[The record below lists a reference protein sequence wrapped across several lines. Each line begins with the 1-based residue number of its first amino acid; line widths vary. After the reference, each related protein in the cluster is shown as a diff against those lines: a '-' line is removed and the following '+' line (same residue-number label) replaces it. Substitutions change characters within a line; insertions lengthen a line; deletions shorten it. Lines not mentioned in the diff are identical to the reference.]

1 MPAEKSVPRH
11 VRRYT
16 DLPSLFR
23 VLATRSITL
32 LDPKTWDDRN
42 DTFYMSQYKERKA
55 LASLLALCFS
65 EADETYHHW
74 HVFSRGSSGVCMVF
88 KQDALLAHLEQFE
101 GLTAKKVLYR
111 NTVQLGHQGLRIADL
126 PFRKRS
132 VFKAEEEWRVIY
144 ESATEAH
151 PTLDVPIDL
160 KHIHRIS
167 LSPWL
172 HPNLA
177 DATKEVIRSIDG
189 CAKLPVYRST
199 LISNERWLGFG
210 KNAN

>member
-1 MPAEKSVPRH
+1 MPANTAMPRLL
-11 VRRYT
+11 RRYT

-23 VLATRSITL
+23 LLSTRNLIL

-42 DTFYMSQYKERKA
+42 DTFYMSQYKERKG

-74 HVFSRGSSGVCMVF
+74 HVFSKGASGVCVVF
-88 KQDALLAHLEQFE
+88 KHDALSAHLKQFE
-101 GLTAKKVLYR
+101 GITMKKVVYR
-111 NTVQLGHQGLRIADL
+111 NTVQLGHQGLKIADL

-132 VFKAEEEWRVIY
+132 AFKAEEEVRVIY
-144 ESATEAH
+144 ESENEAH
-151 PTLDVPIDL
+151 AFLDVPIEL
-160 KHIHRIS
+160 EHIHRIS

-172 HPNLA
+172 HPSLA
-177 DATKEVIRSIDG
+177 DSTKAVIHSIDG

-199 LISNERWLGFG
+199 LIANDRWIGYG
-210 KNAN
+210 KNAS